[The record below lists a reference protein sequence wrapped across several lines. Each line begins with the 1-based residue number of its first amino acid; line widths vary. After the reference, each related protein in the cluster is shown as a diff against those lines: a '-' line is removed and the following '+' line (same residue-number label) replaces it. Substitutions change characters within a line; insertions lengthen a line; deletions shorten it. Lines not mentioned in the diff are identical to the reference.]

1 MAEKRHQLLV
11 DYVPPSNSMVS
22 EAAFSVDK
30 SGDKK
35 KHWNLRGVFLQAE
48 RENLNQRIYPLDEMT
63 REVNKIE
70 DMIKRGN
77 TIYGELDHPETLV
90 VNLQNASHTITDLH
104 MEGND
109 GVGNMKIISTVPAGK
124 IIEGILEE
132 GLPVG
137 VSSRGTGAVD
147 DLTQEVEDFNLITID
162 IVAQPSAQGAHPM
175 AIYENLRKS
184 KSGQGLLLSA
194 EDCIAN
200 NDRHT
205 NALNQDIVS
214 FLRNWKI

>member
-1 MAEKRHQLLV
+1 MEEKKQLLV
-11 DYVPPSNSMVS
+11 DYVPPSNSIVQ
-22 EAAFSVDK
+22 EAAFSTDK

-63 REVNKIE
+63 REVNKL
-70 DMIKRGN
+70 DSMIKGGQP
-77 TIYGELDHPETLV
+77 IYGELDHPEDLV
-90 VNLQNASHTITDLH
+90 VNLQNASHIITDLH

-109 GVGNMKIISTVPAGK
+109 GVGNMKVISTVPAGK
-124 IIEGILEE
+124 IVEGILEE

-137 VSSRGTGAVD
+137 VSSRGTGSVD
-147 DLTQEVEDFNLITID
+147 EYTQEVEDFNLITID

-184 KSGQGLLLSA
+184 KSGQLLLQSA
-194 EDCIAN
+194 ENCIVTR
-200 NDRHT
+200 DRHT

>member
-1 MAEKRHQLLV
+1 MEDKKQLLI
-11 DYVPPSNSMVS
+11 DYVPPSNSIMQ
-22 EAAFSVDK
+22 EAAFSTEK
-30 SGDKK
+30 TGEKK
-35 KHWNLRGVFLQAE
+35 KHWNLRGTFLQAE

-63 REVNKIE
+63 REVDKLE
-70 DMIKRGN
+70 SMIKGGQP
-77 TIYGELDHPETLV
+77 IYGELDHPEDLV
-90 VNLQNASHTITDLH
+90 VNLQNASHIITDLH

-109 GVGNMKIISTVPAGK
+109 GVGNMKVISTVPAGK
-124 IIEGILEE
+124 IVEGILEE

-147 DLTQEVEDFNLITID
+147 EYTQEVTDFNLITID

-184 KSGQGLLLSA
+184 KSGQKLLQSA
-194 EDCIAN
+194 ENCIATH
-200 NDRHT
+200 DRHT

>member
-1 MAEKRHQLLV
+1 MEEKKQLLV
-11 DYVPPSNSMVS
+11 DYVPPSNSIVQ
-22 EAAFSVDK
+22 EAAFSTDK

-63 REVNKIE
+63 REVNKL
-70 DMIKRGN
+70 DSMIIGGQP
-77 TIYGELDHPETLV
+77 IYGELVHPEDLV
-90 VNLQNASHTITDLH
+90 VNLQNASHIITDLH

-109 GVGNMKIISTVPAGK
+109 GVGNMKVISTVPAGK
-124 IIEGILEE
+124 IVEGILEE

-137 VSSRGTGAVD
+137 VSSRGTGSVD
-147 DLTQEVEDFNLITID
+147 EYTQEVEDFNLITID

-184 KSGQGLLLSA
+184 KSGQLLLQSA
-194 EDCIAN
+194 ENCIATR
-200 NDRHT
+200 DRHT

>member
-1 MAEKRHQLLV
+1 MEEKKQLLI
-11 DYVPPSNSMVS
+11 DYVPPSNSIMQ
-22 EAAFSVDK
+22 EAAFSTEK
-30 SGDKK
+30 TGEKK

-63 REVNKIE
+63 REVNKL
-70 DMIKRGN
+70 DSMIKGGQP
-77 TIYGELDHPETLV
+77 IYGELDHPEDLV
-90 VNLQNASHTITDLH
+90 VNLQNASHIITDLH

-109 GVGNMKIISTVPAGK
+109 GVGNMKVISTVPAGK
-124 IIEGILEE
+124 IVEGILEE

-137 VSSRGTGAVD
+137 VSSRGTGSVD
-147 DLTQEVEDFNLITID
+147 EYTQEVEDFNLITID

-184 KSGQGLLLSA
+184 KSGQKLLQSA
-194 EDCIAN
+194 ENCIATG
-200 NDRHT
+200 DRHT

-214 FLRNWKI
+214 YLRNWKI